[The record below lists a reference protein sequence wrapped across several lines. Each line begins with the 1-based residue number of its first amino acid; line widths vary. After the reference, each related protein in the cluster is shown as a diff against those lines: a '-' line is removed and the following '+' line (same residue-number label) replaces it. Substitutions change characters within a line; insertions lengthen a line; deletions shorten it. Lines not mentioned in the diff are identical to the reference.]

1 MVDLNEGV
9 KKSVEDIFKNAFTQK
24 KGAEMANI
32 DRKSASDVFKD
43 IFAPKTPTKEAAPIE
58 EKENLVEEI
67 ERRLQEKEKKETEKT
82 AAANPSDTFG
92 DLFAQTDVAPKT
104 PHAEASPAP
113 IKQAAAAAPSEQK
126 SPAAGTFK
134 DIFATKDAKPEVRK
148 SDAPPPA
155 PQTPQA
161 AAQTGAAPNA
171 APQPESSKTSTADMF
186 KNVFAPQDTLTVT
199 PKTPAP
205 KTPPSVEDA
214 SPTAD
219 KTKVPLADVMKE
231 AKDNGSI
238 DKETYDQA
246 IQRIVKSNIEGNTL
260 VGGFKV
266 VQRGAKSEIVL
277 DEGSIEIPAGS
288 KVEVIKRGGEISII
302 VKKGE
307 GGVTFEGDIESFDKL
322 TDDGSKEDQNKKT
335 GATKTNL
342 GHDQS
347 WLEGYEDDGGSV
359 TSELKD
365 ELDLTDLRKE
375 FRQKKKKEN
384 AEAEEAKAEEG
395 EEEAEP
401 SLFDRLFKRIKKTA
415 EENPQE
421 KLKRLTLE
429 NLGRVKGVEDER
441 KAIVGVAYVLKE
453 FLEVKYE
460 IPHELTYT
468 DLIRELRARQMN
480 NDTRNKLITFFK
492 NTTLM
497 VYANAPKADSF
508 QKAYGMAERAIKELS

>member
-1 MVDLNEGV
+1 
-9 KKSVEDIFKNAFTQK
+9 
-24 KGAEMANI
+24 
-32 DRKSASDVFKD
+32 
-43 IFAPKTPTKEAAPIE
+43 
-58 EKENLVEEI
+58 
-67 ERRLQEKEKKETEKT
+67 
-82 AAANPSDTFG
+82 
-92 DLFAQTDVAPKT
+92 
-104 PHAEASPAP
+104 
-113 IKQAAAAAPSEQK
+113 
-126 SPAAGTFK
+126 
-134 DIFATKDAKPEVRK
+134 
-148 SDAPPPA
+148 
-155 PQTPQA
+155 
-161 AAQTGAAPNA
+161 
-171 APQPESSKTSTADMF
+171 
-186 KNVFAPQDTLTVT
+186 
-199 PKTPAP
+199 
-205 KTPPSVEDA
+205 
-214 SPTAD
+214 
-219 KTKVPLADVMKE
+219 VPLADVMKE
-231 AKDNGSI
+231 AKEKGSI
-238 DKETYDQA
+238 DKETYDAA
-246 IQRIVKSNIEGNTL
+246 IQKIVKSNIEGNTL

-266 VQRGAKSEIVL
+266 VQRGSKSEIVL

-307 GGVTFEGDIESFDKL
+307 GGVTFEGDVESFDKS
-322 TDDGSKEDQNKKT
+322 TDDGGRGDQNKKT
-335 GATKTNL
+335 GAAKTNL

-347 WLEGYEDDGGSV
+347 WLEGYEDDGGAV

-375 FRQKKKKEN
+375 FRQKKKKES

-460 IPHELTYT
+460 IPHELTYS
-468 DLIRELRARQMN
+468 DLIREIRARQMN

-508 QKAYGMAERAIKELS
+508 QKAYSMAERAIKELS

>member
-1 MVDLNEGV
+1 MADLNEGA

-24 KGAEMANI
+24 KGAEMTNI
-32 DRKSASDVFKD
+32 DRKSASDVFKN
-43 IFAPKTPTKEAAPIE
+43 IFAPKTSTNEAAPIA
-58 EKENLVEEI
+58 EKEDLVEEI

-92 DLFAQTDVAPKT
+92 DLFAQTDAAPKA

-113 IKQAAAAAPSEQK
+113 IKPTAAAAPMEQK
-126 SPAAGTFK
+126 IPATGTFK
-134 DIFATKDAKPEVRK
+134 DIFATKDAKSE
-148 SDAPPPA
+148 APPPA
-155 PQTPQA
+155 PQTSPD

-171 APQPESSKTSTADMF
+171 APRPESSKTSTADMF

-205 KTPPSVEDA
+205 KTQPTVENA

-322 TDDGSKEDQNKKT
+322 TDDGSKGDQNKKT
-335 GATKTNL
+335 GAAKTNL

-347 WLEGYEDDGGSV
+347 WLEGYEDEGGSV

-375 FRQKKKKEN
+375 FRQKKKKEET
-384 AEAEEAKAEEG
+384 EAEEAKAEEG

-468 DLIRELRARQMN
+468 DLIRELRAKQMN

-508 QKAYGMAERAIKELS
+508 QKAYSMAERAIKELS